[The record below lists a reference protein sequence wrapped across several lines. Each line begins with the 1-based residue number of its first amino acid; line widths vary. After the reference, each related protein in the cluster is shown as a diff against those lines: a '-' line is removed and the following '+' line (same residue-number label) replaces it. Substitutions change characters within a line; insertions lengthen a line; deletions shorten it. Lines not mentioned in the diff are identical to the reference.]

1 MKKIVKYGF
10 IVLLPLLVIFSLG
23 LRPGQDGKKST
34 VQTKMQRY
42 KYWENPRVCSGCHWD
57 KFSDWSRSQMGRSFT
72 GDFFQTQFYK
82 LALKSGQEDPD
93 VKDVH
98 EGCIGCHSPSAFLS
112 GDMSPSPTAHADNFW
127 NQGTEGTGSRYMAD
141 RGVFCDFCHT
151 VEGYEGDSKGKD
163 PFNHNYHSAAT
174 PGVDP
179 KRADL
184 EFPWSP
190 YHETQLSE
198 LHEEAEFCGIC
209 HNELNPFNV
218 WVKATH
224 FEYLDGP
231 YPDKNIV
238 CQDCHFPPRQGK
250 PAKMGPDRDDN
261 SEHWFGGGFTG
272 FVEGTAEVAISLD
285 KYELLAGE
293 EIEFDVEVHNVATG
307 HKFPTGSSEE
317 RDVWLHVG
325 IYNDQGMEL
334 NHIKIPPNPEDP
346 DDTYFITSNDK
357 IAYPS
362 HSKRSEPFERDCLV
376 EGDRIYHSVFLDSDG
391 QVTYAQWYAA
401 KEVENRFKPLE
412 ERLEHY
418 RWTVP
423 ERFKGK
429 TVILRGVL
437 NYRRMPDSYANYLG
451 IKTRP
456 TLEVGRDEVKIRIQ

>member
-1 MKKIVKYGF
+1 MKKALKWCLMVSMSVILLF
-10 IVLLPLLVIFSLG
+10 SMVL
-23 LRPGQDGKKST
+23 RAQDEGKKKSLKET
-34 VQTKMQRY
+34 MDTY

-57 KFSDWSRSQMGRSFT
+57 KYSDWSRSQMGRGFS
-72 GDFFQTQFYK
+72 GDFFQAQFYQ
-82 LALKSGQEDPD
+82 LALKSGKEDPD

-112 GDMSPSPTAHADNFW
+112 GEMAPSPTANPDNAW
-127 NQGTEGTGSRYMAD
+127 NRGSGSWYMAD
-141 RGVFCDFCHT
+141 RGIFCDFCHT
-151 VEGYEGDSKGKD
+151 VEGYEGDSRGKD

-174 PGVDP
+174 PDVDP

-190 YHETQLSE
+190 HHETELSE

-209 HNELNPFNV
+209 HNELNPFGV

-231 YPDKNIV
+231 YPNKNTV

-272 FVEGTAEVAISLD
+272 FVEGAAEVLIHLED
-285 KYELLAGE
+285 YELSVGE
-293 EIEFDVEVHNVATG
+293 KAEFTIEVHNVATG

-325 IYNDQGMEL
+325 VYNDEGEEL
-334 NHIKIPPNPEDP
+334 DHIRILSYPEDP
-346 DDTYFITSNDK
+346 NDKYFITSNSK
-357 IAYPS
+357 TAHPT
-362 HSKRSEPFERDCLV
+362 HSKFSESFERDCLP

-391 QVTYAQWYAA
+391 HPTFAQWYAV
-401 KEVENRFKPLE
+401 KDVENRLKPLE

-418 RWTVP
+418 QWTVP
-423 ERFKGK
+423 ENLRGK
-429 TVILRGVL
+429 SIILRAVL
-437 NYRRMPDSYANYLG
+437 NYRRMPDSYANFLG
-451 IKTRP
+451 IETRP
-456 TLEVGRDEVKIRIQ
+456 TLEVGRDEVRIRVQ